1 MSNKEKFHFIGI
13 NGSGMVGVACL
24 AKEKGY
30 DIDGCDLSITSDY
43 SKQLSDLGINVS
55 CGQSEEHIKNIDK
68 LVVSPAVFFRDKYKK
83 IGEITKAMELGI
95 DVIRWQQFVD
105 EYLAIDRELIGVCGT
120 HGKTTTSTIIANLL
134 ESCGADPSAIIGGI
148 NRRWQRNY
156 RNGSG
161 KYFVCESDEYG
172 HNFTYYHPK
181 YIVINNLEMEHPE
194 FFKNIEEYKQNF
206 CKFIGNIKKNGAII
220 FNADDNNILDIIGG
234 TDDIIKSRNIKLLSY
249 SLKNKDIA
257 NDNYFVEIKNNYFVI
272 DNEKFPFINNLDG
285 EHNIRNMAIAITLL
299 KEFGFKNDQIKK
311 SLNNCIGAKRRME
324 KVFENED
331 FIVYDDYA
339 HHHTQVY
346 NNLITLRNKINS
358 NEKIIAVLEPHLIS
372 RFTNNSNDYIKAMEI
387 ADFPIITKFFKSREA
402 DLDEPDMDRYLQN
415 TKIRYISD
423 FNDVIN
429 YVSNVINMNNTS
441 KIHVVVM
448 GAGLSYKLTRNVVQY
463 LSNIAIKFDKIYE
476 KVS

>member
-1 MSNKEKFHFIGI
+1 MSNKKKFHFIGI

-24 AKEKGY
+24 AKERGY
-30 DIDGCDLSITSDY
+30 NIDGCDLSITSDY

-68 LVVSPAVFFRDKYKK
+68 LIVSPAVFFRDKYKN
-83 IGEITKAMELGI
+83 IGEITKAIEFGI

-105 EYLAIDRELIGVCGT
+105 EYLAINRELIGVCGT

-148 NRRWQRNY
+148 NRRWQKNY
-156 RNGSG
+156 RNGLG

-206 CKFIGNIKKNGAII
+206 CSFIGNIKENGAII
-220 FNADDNNILDIIGG
+220 FNADDTNILDIIDK
-234 TDDIIKSRNIKLLSY
+234 TQNIIKNRNIKLLSY
-249 SLKNKDIA
+249 SLKKKNID

-272 DNEKFPFINNLDG
+272 DNERFPFIKNLDG
-285 EHNIRNMAIAITLL
+285 EHNIRNIAIAITLL
-299 KEFGFKNDQIKK
+299 KKLGFENKQIQG
-311 SLNNCIGAKRRME
+311 SLTNCIGAKRRME
-324 KVFENED
+324 VVFENKN
-331 FIVYDDYA
+331 FVVYDDYA

-346 NNLITLRNKINS
+346 NNLITLKNKVNL

-372 RFTNNSNDYIKAMEI
+372 RFTKNSDDYIKAMEI

-402 DLDEPDMDRYLQN
+402 DLDEPNMDEYLQN

-423 FNDVIN
+423 FNDIIEYMN
-429 YVSNVINMNNTS
+429 YVIAKNNDK
-441 KIHVVVM
+441 KIHIVIM
-448 GAGLSYKLTRNVVQY
+448 GAGLSYRLTKNVVQC
-463 LSNIAIKFDKIYE
+463 LSNMNIKFNKIYE

>member
-1 MSNKEKFHFIGI
+1 MSNREKFHFIGI

-105 EYLAIDRELIGVCGT
+105 EYLAVDRELIGVCGT

-206 CKFIGNIKKNGAII
+206 CKFIGNIKKDGAII
-220 FNADDNNILDIIGG
+220 FNADDDNILDIIGR
-234 TDDIIKSRNIKLLSY
+234 TDDIIKSRYIKLLSY

-358 NEKIIAVLEPHLIS
+358 DEKIIAVLEPHLIS

>member
-30 DIDGCDLSITSDY
+30 NIDGCDLSITSDY

-55 CGQSEEHIKNIDK
+55 CGQSEEHIQNIDK
-68 LVVSPAVFFRDKYKK
+68 LVVSPAVFFRDKYKT

-105 EYLAIDRELIGVCGT
+105 EYLAVDRELIGVCGT

-148 NRRWQRNY
+148 NRRWQKNY
-156 RNGSG
+156 RNGLG

-206 CKFIGNIKKNGAII
+206 CMFIDNIKKNGAII
-220 FNADDNNILDIIGG
+220 FNADDINILDVIYRMK
-234 TDDIIKSRNIKLLSY
+234 DIIENRNIKLLSY
-249 SLKNKDIA
+249 SFKKRNMG
-257 NDNYFVEIKNNYFVI
+257 NDNYFVEIKNNYFII
-272 DNEKFPFINNLDG
+272 DNERFSFINNLDG

-299 KEFGFKNDQIKK
+299 KELGFKNDQIKK
-311 SLNNCIGAKRRME
+311 SLSSCIGAKRRME

-358 NEKIIAVLEPHLIS
+358 GEKIIAVLEPHLIS
-372 RFTNNSNDYIKAMEI
+372 RFTNNSDDYIKAMEI
-387 ADFPIITKFFKSREA
+387 ADFPVITKFFKSREA
-402 DLDEPDMDRYLQN
+402 DLDEPNMDGYLQN

-423 FNDVIN
+423 FDNVMEYMN
-429 YVSNVINMNNTS
+429 YIIAENIDK
-441 KIHVVVM
+441 KIHIVVM
-448 GAGLSYKLTRNVVQY
+448 GAGLSYKLTKKIVQY
-463 LSNIAIKFDKIYE
+463 LSNMTIKFDKIYE